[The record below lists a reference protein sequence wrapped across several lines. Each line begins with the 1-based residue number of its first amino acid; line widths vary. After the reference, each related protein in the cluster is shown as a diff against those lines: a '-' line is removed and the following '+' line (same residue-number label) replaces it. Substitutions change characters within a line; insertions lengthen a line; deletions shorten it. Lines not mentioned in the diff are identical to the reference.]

1 MCYCG
6 RDSCLPKVR
15 MPLLTSRPPKQSK
28 NSCFPVFLAEED
40 NPVPSAEMGTEII
53 EQDLQENP

>member
-1 MCYCG
+1 
-6 RDSCLPKVR
+6 